1 MTLAEGQ
8 IYHGKATT
16 LERVVSI
23 SEKQRSGGLT
33 IALTSLEM
41 YAEGNGV
48 LRYLME
54 IDETSRVRFVSVP
67 RPEIVIT
74 NDSGTELR
82 NYFEGGSSSGRVAAG
97 EIGVFGLFDSEKLTV
112 RIERIGYSE
121 ESLERRKLEAE
132 PIEGMWIF
140 DIKL

>member
-1 MTLAEGQ
+1 MAEGQ

-23 SEKQRSGGLT
+23 SEKQRSGNLT
-33 IALTSLEM
+33 VALTSLEM

-54 IDETSRVRFVSVP
+54 IDETSSVRFVGVP
-67 RPEIVIT
+67 IPEMVIT
-74 NDSGTELR
+74 DDSGTELR
-82 NYFEGGSSSGRVAAG
+82 NRFEGGSSSDRVAAG
-97 EIGVFGLFDSEKLTV
+97 EIDVFDLSDAAKLTARV
-112 RIERIGYSE
+112 ERIGYSE
-121 ESLERRKLEAE
+121 ESLERRKLEAK
-132 PIEGMWIF
+132 PIEGTWIF